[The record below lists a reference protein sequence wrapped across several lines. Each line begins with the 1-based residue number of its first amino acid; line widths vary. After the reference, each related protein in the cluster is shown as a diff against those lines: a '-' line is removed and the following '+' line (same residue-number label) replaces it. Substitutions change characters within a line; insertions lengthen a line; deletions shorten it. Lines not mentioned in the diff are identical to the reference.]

1 MTAPNLV
8 NTSQVFMRSNIQVP
22 IAGITDILETP
33 AASNMVIRA
42 DVVTICNTTDTE
54 SSVDLYL
61 TRSSSTYAIAKTVA
75 VPAYSTM
82 VVLDKDYPVYLEEGD
97 KLQISGGSGLR
108 AICSYTIISDTSIT
122 LPGRPTINTPPTYT
136 STYVTSASSGT
147 DLTTYSFAS
156 TSLGGTNSN
165 DIIVVC
171 AGGEGLSAPGPLTTV
186 SSLSVAG
193 VSATSIVNPSWSSS
207 QLGWASTIFA
217 VTGISDSTG
226 TISVTFSQTM
236 KRGIISVYRITGTSG
251 SIPSYTSDYQEG
263 TAGLT
268 ATTSATA
275 GSTTIACVYS
285 DAGGLTLISSGTT
298 SPADYTNT
306 GVESTNGSW
315 AVGSHNSSSSES
327 VTSTTPTA
335 TDEKLLCQVTF
346 T

>member
-1 MTAPNLV
+1 MSGSRWGGFRKKLIFQWDTIKAPSASV
-8 NTSQVFMRSNIQVP
+8 E
-22 IAGITDILETP
+22 ETP
-33 AASNMVIRA
+33 
-42 DVVTICNTTDTE
+42 TTVQDFDYTQAQGIWN
-54 SSVDLYL
+54 L
-61 TRSSSTYAIAKTVA
+61 RSTTQFSKKNSSTFG
-75 VPAYSTM
+75 S
-82 VVLDKDYPVYLEEGD
+82 
-97 KLQISGGSGLR
+97 SG
-108 AICSYTIISDTSIT
+108 AT
-122 LPGRPTINTPPTYT
+122 LT

-147 DLTTYSFAS
+147 DLSTYSFAS

-165 DIIVVC
+165 DVIVVC
-171 AGGEGLSAPGPLTTV
+171 AGGEGSTAPGPLTTV

-193 VSATSIVNPSWSSS
+193 VSATSIVNPSWSS

-268 ATTSATA
+268 ATTSASA

-285 DAGGLTLISSGTT
+285 DNGSLSLISSGTT

-346 T
+346 G